1 MPVKRHQQEEA
12 PTAAMND
19 LLLLQ
24 KEAQAKE
31 EEAKMKGELL
41 TRFLKNKLAREEQA
55 SALNLQK
62 IHTQWRVLLREAKAQ
77 ELRQDIAILSQTFGR
92 VMDCK
97 DSVIE
102 ARAQGLAWTGGGG
115 DTMPGSVCDTP
126 HRSTAPQTLVTDLE
140 QAERQRARA
149 LRSHLD
155 NVDRL
160 LQLQRGRLAYLEEG
174 YNTQLSILEREFE
187 AERYGSG

>member
-1 MPVKRHQQEEA
+1 TPVKQRQQEEA

-24 KEAQAKE
+24 KEALAKE
-31 EEAKMKGELL
+31 EEAKMRGELL

-55 SALNLQK
+55 STLNLQK
-62 IHTQWRVLLREAKAQ
+62 IHTRWWVLLREAKAQ
-77 ELRQDIAILSQTFGR
+77 ELRRDIAILSQTFGR

-102 ARAQGLAWTGGGG
+102 ARAQGLAWTGGRG
-115 DTMPGSVCDTP
+115 DTTPGSVCDIP
-126 HRSTAPQTLVTDLE
+126 HCSTAPQTLVTDLE

-187 AERYGSG
+187 AERY